1 MIRTGGLRHIHLL
14 VRSMDASL
22 RFYGAVFGCQ
32 ELFREDEL
40 VFIRTPGTDDLITLH
55 EDAGSKE
62 VGTSGGVR
70 HFGFELVDVADV
82 DAAVRAVEAAGGRLI
97 RRGEHDGGTVFAYVE
112 DPDGYVIELDALTP
126 DSEG

>member
-1 MIRTGGLRHIHLL
+1 MIRTRGLRHIHLL
-14 VRSMDASL
+14 VRSKDASL
-22 RFYGAVFGCQ
+22 RFYQAVFGCK

-55 EDAGSKE
+55 EDPGAKD

-70 HFGFELVDVADV
+70 HFGFELVDVADM
-82 DAAVRAVEAAGGRLI
+82 DAAVRAVEVAGGRLI

-112 DPDGYVIELDALTP
+112 DPDGYIVELDARATY
-126 DSEG
+126 SEG

>member
-1 MIRTGGLRHIHLL
+1 
-14 VRSMDASL
+14 MDASL

-55 EDAGSKE
+55 EDAGSND

-70 HFGFELVDVADV
+70 HFGFELEDVADM
-82 DAAVRAVEAAGGRLI
+82 DAAVRAVEGAGGRLI
-97 RRGEHDGGTVFAYVE
+97 RRGEHDGGTMFAYVE
-112 DPDGYVIELDALTP
+112 DPDGYVIELDARTE